1 MNAANILKPALSR
14 GEIQVIGATTFNEY
28 RKHIEKDAALE
39 RRFQPVKVEEPSIND
54 TYEMLKGIKSYY
66 EDYHKVKISDSLL
79 HKAVVLSE
87 RYITDRHLPDKAID
101 LLDEA
106 CTCANLRN
114 KAISEYE
121 LNELEIADLK
131 EQIDFIMSETDSI
144 DYEELARLRSELE
157 KKQLK
162 SEELRVK
169 AQDNAVLE
177 EDLAKVISLWL
188 GIPVSKI
195 IESDLKKL
203 ANLEEKLKK
212 RIVGQDD
219 AIKAVAAAVRRS
231 RVQINPQRRP
241 ASFIFV
247 GPTGVGKT
255 ELVKQLANEL
265 FDTPETLIRL
275 DMSEFM
281 EKHSVSRIIGS
292 PPGYVGY
299 DEAGQL
305 TEKVRRKPYSVI
317 LLDEIEKAHPDVL
330 NILLQIL
337 DEGKTSDAQGRVVNF
352 ENTVIIMTSNAGSER
367 KSTSLGFAK
376 DTSTQSREKVLKALS
391 DFLRP

>member
-1 MNAANILKPALSR
+1 M
-14 GEIQVIGATTFNEY
+14 
-28 RKHIEKDAALE
+28 
-39 RRFQPVKVEEPSIND
+39 
-54 TYEMLKGIKSYY
+54 
-66 EDYHKVKISDSLL
+66 
-79 HKAVVLSE
+79 
-87 RYITDRHLPDKAID
+87 
-101 LLDEA
+101 DEA

-195 IESDLKKL
+195 IEATSR
-203 ANLEEKLKK
+203 NLPTLEKLKK

-247 GPTGVGKT
+247 VPRAS
-255 ELVKQLANEL
+255 ANRA
-265 FDTPETLIRL
+265 F
-275 DMSEFM
+275 
-281 EKHSVSRIIGS
+281 
-292 PPGYVGY
+292 
-299 DEAGQL
+299 
-305 TEKVRRKPYSVI
+305 
-317 LLDEIEKAHPDVL
+317 KAAC
-330 NILLQIL
+330 Q
-337 DEGKTSDAQGRVVNF
+337 
-352 ENTVIIMTSNAGSER
+352 
-367 KSTSLGFAK
+367 
-376 DTSTQSREKVLKALS
+376 
-391 DFLRP
+391 